1 MNTPYI
7 TTAAPFSEN
16 ATQAIERGCWVTIEF
31 LKSDGSVRK
40 LNGRTGVIKYLKG
53 GAPRSEQSKRDY
65 FLVWTRKGSNK
76 FDAPRHVARDRIL
89 SIRAEGYSVETS
101 KTSAYARIIK
111 A

>member
-7 TTAAPFSEN
+7 TTAAPFS
-16 ATQAIERGCWVTIEF
+16 ATATAAIERGTWVTVEF
-31 LKSDGSVRK
+31 LKADGSTRK

-53 GAPRSEQSKRDY
+53 SAPRSEQSKKDY
-65 FLVWTRKGSNK
+65 FLIWTRSGSAK